1 MTLSAT
7 STHLLITSRAADS
20 TTFPGSPFQCLTTLS
35 MNKFFQAKP
44 FLAQLVT
51 AGGSSCEMCWVTTY
65 AEPALCGTQP
75 TSAVCRRE
83 WHCVPLLPLWVVKPK
98 ATTATN
104 SVEPSKQ
111 DSGKYSMLESKPL
124 LFFSFPF
131 SHLFA
136 FLCDMFVTV
145 FKILGTK

>member
-1 MTLSAT
+1 MTFSAT
-7 STHLLITSRAADS
+7 STHLLNASRDGDS
-20 TTFPGSPFQCLTTLS
+20 TTFPGSPFQCFTTLS

-44 FLAQLVT
+44 LLAQLVT
-51 AGGSSCEMCWVTTY
+51 AEGSSCEMCRVTMY
-65 AEPALCGTQP
+65 AEPAVCGTQP
-75 TSAVCRRE
+75 MSAVRRWG
-83 WHCVPLLPLWVVKPK
+83 WHRVLLLPLWVVKPK

-111 DSGKYSMLESKPL
+111 DSGKYSMLDSKPL

-131 SHLFA
+131 SHLFV

-145 FKILGTK
+145 FKILGTR